1 LNITVVY
8 RAHCTSNKNDNDDFP
23 PTDALALHRESPYMY
38 EWIKFFHL
46 ASAIVWMG
54 GMALVILALRPVV
67 IARMAPPERLALMSA
82 VLSRFFAM
90 VWVSIALLLA
100 SGFWMLSVTDMKLAP
115 KGWHAMSALGLLMC
129 LIFAHIWF
137 APFRRLKAA
146 VAMSDWPAAGKAL
159 GQIHPMVLFNFAL
172 SWVAVLS
179 VVVWR

>member
-1 LNITVVY
+1 
-8 RAHCTSNKNDNDDFP
+8 
-23 PTDALALHRESPYMY
+23 MY

-159 GQIHPMVLFNFAL
+159 GQIHPMVLVNFAL